1 MKFSEAQR
9 APRVMHWIML
19 GAGGFSLSIVLVT
32 AILLA
37 VNGEASFNLNDFLI
51 PGGIQVVI
59 FGSMWIVMSRS
70 TLYMSIDDVGVHVR
84 FTPFHRKPRSFA
96 WTDIERIIVRKV
108 NPFGEFGGW
117 GIRSNFGKVTGY
129 VWRGK
134 TGIDLRMRDG
144 RQIVVTIE
152 DIAAAANA
160 IKAAVPTGVE
170 YEQRIA
176 DLHG

>member
-19 GAGGFSLSIVLVT
+19 GAAVFSFGFVVVT
-32 AILLA
+32 SVLLA
-37 VNGEASFNLNDFLI
+37 ISDNTGITDEVLI
-51 PGGIQVVI
+51 PIALHATI
-59 FGSMWIVMSRS
+59 FGLVWIMFWRS
-70 TLYMSIDDVGVHVR
+70 TLGVTIDDVGVHVR

-117 GIRSNFGKVTGY
+117 GIRWNFGKVTGY
-129 VWRGK
+129 VWRGT

-144 RQIVVTIE
+144 RRIVVTIE
-152 DIAAAANA
+152 DIAGASRALQAV
-160 IKAAVPTGVE
+160 VPTGVE

-176 DLHG
+176 DLRG